1 MTEYLVPENREAT
14 EWRFD
19 DQGLLAGPY
28 SYNELQEYVELG
40 YIQTDTEIIHEGGQK
55 YQAYEIGLFPGFI
68 PEKTDPTQENRI
80 TIPPL
85 PGWNYLA
92 GVVVLSWVS
101 VNVLPW
107 VPAGHWFHGVR
118 PYSLIVGGFTVV
130 LIGCYTLL
138 TGTAHDSRGTPE
150 HRPVANRIAGL
161 FTIVIG
167 VSLIAVGGQFLL
179 YGKR

>member
-1 MTEYLVPENREAT
+1 MTEFLVPENREAT

-40 YIQTDTEIIHEGGQK
+40 YIQTDTEIIHEDAQK

-68 PEKTDPTQENRI
+68 PEKTDPAQENRI
-80 TIPPL
+80 TVPPL

-92 GVVVLSWVS
+92 GVVALSWVS
-101 VNVLPW
+101 FNVLLW
-107 VPAGHWFHGVR
+107 LPADHWFRGVR
-118 PYSLIVGGFTVV
+118 PYSLIIGGFAVV

-179 YGKR
+179 FAKR